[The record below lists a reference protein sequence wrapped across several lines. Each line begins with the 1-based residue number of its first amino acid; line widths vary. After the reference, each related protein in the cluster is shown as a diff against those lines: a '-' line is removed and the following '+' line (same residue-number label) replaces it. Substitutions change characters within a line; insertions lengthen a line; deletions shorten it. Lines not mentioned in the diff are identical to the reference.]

1 MPQEEGLS
9 LCFLSTAINPSQR
22 PPNSLVLDPGC
33 TLVLRLSES
42 QCQGHMLEVLHWS
55 GVGPGLQYF
64 LIFAFDSNVQQTNHY
79 NSLRDLHVF

>member
-9 LCFLSTAINPSQR
+9 LCFLNTAINPSQR

-42 QCQGHMLEVLHWS
+42 QCQGHTLEVLHWS
-55 GVGPGLQYF
+55 EMGPGLQYF
-64 LIFAFDSNVQQTNHY
+64 LIFAVDPNVQPRSR
-79 NSLRDLHVF
+79 NSELITTIS